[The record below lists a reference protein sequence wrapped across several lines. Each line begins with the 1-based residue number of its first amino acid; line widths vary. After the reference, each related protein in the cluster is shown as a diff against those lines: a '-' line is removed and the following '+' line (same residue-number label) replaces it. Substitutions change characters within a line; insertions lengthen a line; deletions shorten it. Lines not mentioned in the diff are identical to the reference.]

1 MKANFIKVKDQD
13 GESTLILMVRFIKV
27 NGKKMRNQVLESI
40 FLTIE
45 NYFQDIGVIIINFMD
60 SIKFKVQYLKNKH
73 RKLMNPQLK
82 TFQEIKYFLKSLH

>member
-1 MKANFIKVKDQD
+1 MDNFMKANFIKVKDQD
-13 GESTLILMVRFIKV
+13 GESILILMVRFIKV

-60 SIKFKVQYLKNKH
+60 SIKFKVQ
-73 RKLMNPQLK
+73 
-82 TFQEIKYFLKSLH
+82 

>member
-13 GESTLILMVRFIKV
+13 GESILILMVRFIKV

-60 SIKFKVQYLKNKH
+60 SIKFKVQ
-73 RKLMNPQLK
+73 
-82 TFQEIKYFLKSLH
+82 